1 VFLFSLQSN
10 WFLHIS
16 SRIVGGASSLTPS
29 VRVSDDSFALLMQEA
44 RKLGISVT
52 DLLDSIVS
60 QYFSEGEEPEEDLEE
75 GEDAEKEPP

>member
-1 VFLFSLQSN
+1 
-10 WFLHIS
+10 
-16 SRIVGGASSLTPS
+16 
-29 VRVSDDSFALLMQEA
+29 MQEA

>member
-1 VFLFSLQSN
+1 M
-10 WFLHIS
+10 
-16 SRIVGGASSLTPS
+16 SSLSPN
-29 VRVSDDSFALLMQEA
+29 VNVSDDSFALLMQEA

-60 QYFSEGEEPEEDLEE
+60 QYFSEGEEPEEDFEE